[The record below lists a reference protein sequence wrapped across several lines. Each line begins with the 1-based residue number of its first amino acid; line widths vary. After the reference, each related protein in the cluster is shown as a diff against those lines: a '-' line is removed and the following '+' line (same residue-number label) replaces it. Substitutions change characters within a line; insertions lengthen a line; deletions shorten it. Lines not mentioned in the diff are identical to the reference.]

1 MQDGPIIVPPNTRLR
16 GEGQDLVAIY
26 FREQQPWEAPLP
38 GYIHA
43 NNSAAAWAVEDLAIY
58 VSSFYHSVV
67 HVGPTTVDFTLQ
79 RVRVRAAA
87 YAMLDD
93 RGCGTTCGSNSRGNN
108 ISCLND
114 SCPNNKH
121 RFANFSHMSSG
132 NETGFWSNFVLP
144 PRNVCQ
150 DRLGTNTDMMMREK
164 VFSRR

>member
-1 MQDGPIIVPPNTRLR
+1 VITLLRRRDRLQDGPIIVPPNTRLR

-132 NETGFWSNFVLP
+132 NETGFGAILYYP
-144 PRNVCQ
+144 PEMFAKTGSGQ
-150 DRLGTNTDMMMREK
+150 TQT
-164 VFSRR
+164 